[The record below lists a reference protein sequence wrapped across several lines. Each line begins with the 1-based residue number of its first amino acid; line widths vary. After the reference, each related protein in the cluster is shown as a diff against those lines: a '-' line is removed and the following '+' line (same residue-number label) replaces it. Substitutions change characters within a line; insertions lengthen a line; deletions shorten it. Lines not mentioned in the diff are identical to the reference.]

1 MRKRKQGRTLSRNT
15 TQRQALKRTMLVS
28 LVKFGS
34 IKTTLAKAKELQPF
48 TERMITRAKK
58 VDPKDKTTLPV
69 VLQRLKKELPIES
82 AKKLVKIAEGYQ
94 TRIGGYTRII
104 KLSPRLSDT
113 AKMAIIEF
121 VGLGSD
127 KGEKS
132 VVKSNGAKKAVKKDD
147 DKNASKDSTKKELKK
162 KKKVVKKDSKD
173 K

>member
-28 LVKFGS
+28 LIKFGS

-48 TERMITRAKK
+48 AERMITRAKK
-58 VDPKDKTTLPV
+58 VNVKDEASLSV
-69 VLQRLKKELPIES
+69 VLRRLKKELPLES
-82 AKKLVKIAEGYQ
+82 AKKLVEIAKGYQ
-94 TRIGGYTRII
+94 ARTGGYTRII

-121 VGLGSD
+121 VGLEND
-127 KGEKS
+127 KNKKLVTKS
-132 VVKSNGAKKAVKKDD
+132 GGTKKTVKKDNS
-147 DKNASKDSTKKELKK
+147 KNTSKDNSKK
-162 KKKVVKKDSKD
+162 KLEEKKVDIKKDSKD